1 MYYKKS
7 KSFIR
12 SIKNNNNNKTY
23 YVLIVLMLAAIGIIA
38 ASIILRGHDNR
49 HDAGIKDE
57 LITITEYA

>member
-38 ASIILRGHDNR
+38 ASISCG
-49 HDAGIKDE
+49 GM
-57 LITITEYA
+57 TIDMMPV